1 MGLNDRLAA
10 LLPAPRRLFA
20 ATGADV
26 PNPGRRRLGLGLT
39 LAVAIIVPLV
49 LQSVP
54 GAAVLVRVSALIAIY
69 GVMALGLNIVVGYA
83 GNLDFGRIA
92 FFAIGAYTAMLVG
105 IPVARALG
113 PSVGGLSYLIAL
125 PCAGV
130 VAAGVA
136 LLLGLVMIRLKGD
149 YLTIVTLGFA
159 EIVRISITNNFAG
172 LTNGTNGLPGAGQ
185 TVPSPFGLKWLSY
198 NAYFSA
204 GPLTFQFDSNLYW
217 YLVALTV
224 LVLAIVAIRRQ
235 DQSRLGRTWAA
246 IRQDAIAAEAMG
258 VSVNRAQQ
266 YAFALGGFWGGV
278 AGCLFAY
285 YQAFI
290 SPESFTFMES
300 IFVLSIVV
308 IGGMGSIPGVLV
320 GAIVIQGLP
329 EIVRWW
335 ASNNLSGEAASQV
348 ANYRNL
354 VLAVVMIAMMAFRP
368 QGLLPPRPV
377 ARRLLAPAAES
388 VGGPLGGSPAGAAS
402 EALRPG
408 QTPPPGRDPTGQATA
423 VEPAAEPAPGDP
435 ARPTAADE
443 GGRT

>member
-1 MGLNDRLAA
+1 MGLNDRLLTWLPKPKP
-10 LLPAPRRLFA
+10 LLPRAG
-20 ATGADV
+20 ATSSARGRVLVGLALAGAV
-26 PNPGRRRLGLGLT
+26 L
-39 LAVAIIVPLV
+39 VPLV
-49 LQSVP
+49 FQSFA
-54 GAAVLVRVSALIAIY
+54 GTAVLVRVCALIAIY

-105 IPVARALG
+105 IPLAEAMGSGL
-113 PSVGGLSYLIAL
+113 GGLSYILAL
-125 PCAGV
+125 PVSGL

-136 LLLGLVMIRLKGD
+136 LLLGLVMLRLRGD

-159 EIVRISITNNFAG
+159 EIVRISITNNIAG
-172 LTNGTNGLPGAGQ
+172 VTNGTNGLPGAGQ
-185 TVPSPFGLKWLSY
+185 TVPRPIGLPWLNRHAYLSVGPFD
-198 NAYFSA
+198 
-204 GPLTFQFDSNLYW
+204 FQFDSNLYW
-217 YLVALTV
+217 YLVSLVV
-224 LVLAIVAIRRQ
+224 LVLAVIVIRRQ

-246 IRQDAIAAEAMG
+246 IRQDPIAAAAMG

-308 IGGMGSIPGVLV
+308 IGGMGSIPGVLI

-329 EIVRWW
+329 EVVRWW
-335 ASNNLSGEAASQV
+335 ATNNLSGEAAAQV

-354 VLAVVMIAMMAFRP
+354 ILAVAMVAMMAFRP
-368 QGLLPPRPV
+368 QGLLPPRLKPRGLFGT
-377 ARRLLAPAAES
+377 AQTE
-388 VGGPLGGSPAGAAS
+388 
-402 EALRPG
+402 EA
-408 QTPPPGRDPTGQATA
+408 TP
-423 VEPAAEPAPGDP
+423 
-435 ARPTAADE
+435 
-443 GGRT
+443 